1 MNVQKKRGNDMR
13 TPSENLCL
21 VSPKT
26 ANQRY
31 EKITIDDQL
40 KLTKK
45 EFSNGVFTMKMVA
58 VKLGFDRA
66 NICRYV
72 ATLRKS
78 NSIYFVKSGICEITK
93 HRAGFYTTNENL
105 APKSNQL
112 RIIFIESDGT
122 K

>member
-1 MNVQKKRGNDMR
+1 MNIKQKRGNEMR
-13 TPSENLCL
+13 TPSENLCP

-31 EKITIDDQL
+31 TKTAIDDQY
-40 KLTKK
+40 KLTKI

-78 NSIYFVKSGICEITK
+78 NSIYFVKWGICEITK
-93 HRAGFYTTNENL
+93 HRAGFYTTNPDL
-105 APKSNQL
+105 APINNQL
-112 RIIFIESDGT
+112 NLFNI
-122 K
+122 